1 MDVFGRSKMVRFQS
15 RWITKSYKGK
25 DHLYRI
31 CSVNFPVKL
40 HDKVGAKT
48 KKDFE
53 VEWSEQETDEEEIVN
68 VTFRRN
74 RTQGLPTK

>member
-1 MDVFGRSKMVRFQS
+1 
-15 RWITKSYKGK
+15 
-25 DHLYRI
+25 
-31 CSVNFPVKL
+31 VNFPVQL
-40 HDKVGAKT
+40 HDKVEAKG

-74 RTQGLPTK
+74 KTRETLPSE